1 MATIQTI
8 KGPIDSSELGATLTH
23 EHLNSG
29 MGSFERLGYYNRDDA
44 VRRGVE
50 ALQHAYDVG
59 IRTVIDC
66 TPLDLGRDEGLF

>member
-1 MATIQTI
+1 
-8 KGPIDSSELGATLTH
+8 
-23 EHLNSG
+23 